1 MKKLLVAVLIGY
13 SLLTQLCA
21 QSSLAD
27 LRIRSNRQRLVLQ
40 EQLAATPNAANQ
52 GVLLSK
58 VLELDF
64 AQPVEEFYTLALSWQ
79 GVAEQFD
86 LNYRSKKNTGEWSD
100 WQKLPLEQHLAD
112 ENGIQSTELRFL
124 AADQRFLQIKAAHG
138 GEVPNIEIHL
148 FNPVLPTEE
157 EKAAIKPQPAPLELR
172 ACPCP
177 LPQSVSRVDWGAPGA
192 CGPPSTAAVTH
203 LVVHHSAGVNTAR
216 NWAQVVLGIWDFHV
230 NTRQY
235 CDIAYN
241 FLIDPNGVLYEG
253 RGGGNNVIGAHF
265 CATNTGTMGVC
276 LMGNYQE
283 IEPSEQMMSK
293 LEDILAW
300 KSCNSNIDPIKS
312 SLHAR
317 SNLVLNHICGH
328 QDGCATEC
336 PGSNVYKRLASLRT
350 NVAADIAAC
359 AAVPALANLER
370 VSQKVDMNES
380 KATFNL
386 TIRNNGTAAAAGF
399 RIAYIAAD
407 NAAFNNP
414 KLLGVDSL
422 ARLSANGTAQ
432 LSRSIDLCGRLNSGN
447 YFLGFTLDDLKNVAE
462 SNEGDNGPFL
472 FQDQA
477 VNLTCRTTANND
489 IVDLGKI
496 LLISP
501 NPSQGSF
508 WLKAPLGVQVIKV
521 QMLNQAGQIMPQMSF
536 DGQNSQVECPN
547 LPTGM
552 YWLRWMD
559 QKQRVYWSKVGIVR

>member
-1 MKKLLVAVLIGY
+1 MKNLLVTA
-13 SLLTQLCA
+13 LLLASFCSNLPA
-21 QSSLAD
+21 QSSQAD
-27 LRIRSNRQRLVLQ
+27 LRIRSNRQRLVLN
-40 EQLAATPNAANQ
+40 EQLLESQNLQT
-52 GVLLSK
+52 GVLLTK
-58 VLELDF
+58 ALELDF
-64 AQPVEEFYTLALSWQ
+64 TQPIDEFYTLALSWQ
-79 GVAEQFD
+79 GTVEQIVPS
-86 LNYRSKKNTGEWSD
+86 YRSKKRTGDWSA
-100 WQKLPLEQHLAD
+100 WQKLPVERHLDD
-112 ENGIQSTELRFL
+112 ENGVQSTELRFL
-124 AADQRFLQIKAAHG
+124 AADQRFLQIKVEG
-138 GEVPNIEIHL
+138 GGDLPNIEIHL
-148 FNPVLPTEE
+148 FNPVLPSTAER
-157 EKAAIKPQPAPLELR
+157 ASIQQQPEPIELR
-172 ACPCP
+172 GCPCP
-177 LPQSVSRVDWGAPGA
+177 LPQSVSRSDWGAPGA

-265 CATNTGTMGVC
+265 CSTNTGTMGVC

-300 KSCNSNIDPIKS
+300 KSCNSNIDPLS
-312 SLHAR
+312 NSFHAR
-317 SNLVLNHICGH
+317 SNKVLNHICGH

-336 PGSNVYKRLASLRT
+336 PGSNVYKRLATLRS

-359 AAVPALANLER
+359 STVPELANLER
-370 VSQKVDMNES
+370 VSQKVEINDN
-380 KATFNL
+380 KATFSL
-386 TIRNNGTAAAAGF
+386 TIRNNGTAAATGF
-399 RIAYIAAD
+399 RVAYFAAD

-432 LSRSIDLCGRLNSGN
+432 FSRSIDLCGRLNSGN
-447 YFLGFTLDDLKNVAE
+447 FFLGFSIDDLKKVTE

-477 VNLTCRTTANND
+477 VTLNCRTTASKNLE
-489 IVDLGKI
+489 DLGKN

-508 WLKAPLGVQVIKV
+508 WLKAPQGVQITKL
-521 QMLNQAGQIMPQMSF
+521 QMLNQAGQMMPQMRF
-536 DGQNSQVECPN
+536 DGQNSQVDCPN